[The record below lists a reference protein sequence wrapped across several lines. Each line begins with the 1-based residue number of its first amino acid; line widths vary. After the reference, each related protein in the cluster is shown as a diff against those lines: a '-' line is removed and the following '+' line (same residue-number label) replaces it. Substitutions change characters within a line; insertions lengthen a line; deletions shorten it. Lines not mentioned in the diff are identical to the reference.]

1 MEDKA
6 LNELMAEFDK
16 QLDSGGNP
24 AITGKVK
31 GINRKNGM
39 RYYFIR
45 TCFELIIG
53 LITLNFLVS
62 FLLDNLSSPSIV
74 ISASLIAVFSVA
86 IIFASVRQLLLILKF
101 DFNRDVVTNQSILTE
116 LQTRFLFWLRI
127 SILQIPFFL
136 VYIIL
141 GFALFFNVDIWVH
154 GDKTWL
160 YSNIILGAVLLIPVI
175 WLFTKLTPENVEVPW
190 VRKVVM
196 LAGGDHLIQ
205 SMEYLEQLKS
215 FKNS

>member
-45 TCFELIIG
+45 TCFELFIG

-62 FLLDNLSSPSIV
+62 FLLNNLSSPSIV